1 MNNDKFV
8 NYYMELLTSS
18 FHDALGKNLV
28 FQVQSRISGEEI
40 DALKTQIENYSTV
53 VEEYKKIEENIS
65 QTSSEL
71 ISKDE
76 EIDRLISERDAAKV
90 EASHIDTFRNELIS
104 ARNQIQEKQKEIEEI
119 KLNFSN
125 KEKLMMQESDRMIN
139 ESRLEYEIKIKSLEE
154 KIEYLQMTPAKRK
167 KFEAGRLVQQ
177 ATSDGGNF

>member
-1 MNNDKFV
+1 MNNDKFI

-40 DALKTQIENYSTV
+40 DALKAQIENYSTV

-104 ARNQIQEKQKEIEEI
+104 ARNQIQEKQKEIDQI
-119 KLNFSN
+119 KMEFDEVVEGIVS
-125 KEKLMMQESDRMIN
+125 
-139 ESRLEYEIKIKSLEE
+139 EYEYKIKELNDT
-154 KIEYLQMTPAKRK
+154 IAYLQMTPAKRK
-167 KFEAGRLVQQ
+167 KFEAGRLAQQ
-177 ATSDGGNF
+177 SNSDGGNF